1 MPELKHGF
9 GAAKMNKD
17 ADERTVPNGEYRDAL
32 NVQIVT
38 SDGSDVGTL
47 QTLLGNEEMDSSSY
61 QGLLSSQA
69 KCVGSIADEANNKI
83 YYFVSDQTNYTDY
96 IFQYDLVSKSIIPII
111 VDKWRVDTTV
121 SQTTTTSPTSIKTH
135 FTISDLGSSLIN
147 TTNVRPGMSV
157 SSPDIPIPP
166 GLGIFVY
173 RIKNDNAGNWKCY
186 LDVDLP
192 PSLAGVSTSLT
203 SVGFS
208 STMGDALV
216 FTADRV
222 LNFNPN
228 KTITGIDIIDEVIY
242 WTDGRTEPK
251 KINVNNYIKESISS
265 IYATPLWRG
274 TDISG
279 NFHSFFNVY
288 DKNDN
293 LIEYVAGIGNTR
305 ADQPSP
311 LKEENITVI
320 TNSPKYPPN
329 LLMSNT
335 SDGRYKDD
343 GTAAT
348 LRGTT
353 NVMSFVGFNEDNF
366 PSGKVLDI
374 LWNAVVDYKKGDI
387 IVFKKEDLA
396 TTLQAEEILDSY
408 EVQAELL
415 TNVNPSGPNFV
426 AKVRI
431 TFITSF
437 SLGDVGVLDKY
448 ATMLQQEKPLYEFK
462 LPRFAFRYKFKNN
475 QYSSYSPF
483 SEPAFLP
490 GSFNYVPKEGYNLGM
505 VNNLRSVYIMDFV
518 PKASDMPKDVI
529 AVDILYKES
538 NTNNV
543 YKVRTVDITDP
554 EWDEEGSIITTGA
567 WISSAGGGRNR
578 KGKIQITS
586 EMVRSAIASSQLL
599 RPWDNV
605 PKSAKAQAIMGNRIV
620 YANYKQNYNL

>member
-1 MPELKHGF
+1 MTELKHGF

-32 NVQIVT
+32 NVQIVS

-96 IFQYDLVSKSIIPII
+96 IFQYDLISKGIIPII

-121 SQTTTTSPTSIKTH
+121 SQTTTTSPSNIITY
-135 FTISDLGSSLIN
+135 FTIDDLGSSLIN
-147 TTNVRPGMSV
+147 TTNVRPGMFV
-157 SSPDIPIPP
+157 TSPDIPIPS
-166 GLGIFVY
+166 GLGIFIY

-192 PSLAGVSTSLT
+192 PALAGASTNLT
-203 SVGFS
+203 SVGIS
-208 STMGDALV
+208 STVGDALV

-228 KTITGIDIIDEVIY
+228 KTITGIDIIDEIIY

-251 KINVNNYIKESISS
+251 KINVNNYTKESVSS
-265 IYATPLWRG
+265 TFGTSSWRG
-274 TDISG
+274 TDVSG
-279 NFHSFFNVY
+279 NYHSFFNVY

-293 LIEYVAGIGNTR
+293 LIELAPGPGHML
-305 ADQPSP
+305 ASQPSP

-335 SDGRYKDD
+335 SDGRYKSD
-343 GTAAT
+343 GTAST
-348 LRGTT
+348 LKGVT
-353 NVMSFVGFNEDNF
+353 NAMSFVGFDEDNF
-366 PSGKVLDI
+366 PSGTVLDV
-374 LWNAVVDYKKGDI
+374 LWGAAVDYKKGDI
-387 IVFKKEDLA
+387 VVFKKEDPA
-396 TTLQAEEILDSY
+396 TTLQIEEILESY
-408 EVQAELL
+408 EVQVELL
-415 TNVNPSGPNFV
+415 TDVSPQGPHFL

-431 TFITSF
+431 TFMTSF

-462 LPRFAFRYKFKNN
+462 FPRFAFRYKFKNN

-505 VNNLRSVYIMDFV
+505 VNNLRSVYVMDFV

-529 AVDILYKES
+529 SVDILYKES

-586 EMVRSAIASSQLL
+586 EMVRSSVASNQLL

-605 PKSAKAQAIMGNRIV
+605 PRSAKAQAIVGNRIV
-620 YANYKQNYNL
+620 YANYKQNYNI